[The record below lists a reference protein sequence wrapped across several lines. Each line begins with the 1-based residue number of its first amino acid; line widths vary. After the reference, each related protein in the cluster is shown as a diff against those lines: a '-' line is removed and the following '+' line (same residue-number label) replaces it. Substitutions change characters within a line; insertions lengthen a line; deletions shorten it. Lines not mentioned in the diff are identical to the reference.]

1 MSKEK
6 IRLNIVGLSFT
17 QTQSIAYV
25 LILAEQGGNRRMPV
39 IIGGIEAQSIA
50 IKLEGL
56 TPPRP
61 LTHDLFMNFARSFSI
76 NLVEVFIYKVEEGIF
91 YSELVFAKGRT
102 IMRIDSRTSDA
113 VALAVRF
120 NCPIYT
126 YEDILD
132 KASVVF
138 DPNATKKATGRK
150 GELSGKISAVSYKDL
165 KIMLKEAIEAENY
178 EMASIIRDEI
188 KRREEK

>member
-25 LILAEQGGNRRMPV
+25 LILAEQGGNRRIPV

-50 IKLEGL
+50 IKIEGL
-56 TPPRP
+56 TPLRP
-61 LTHDLFMNFARSFSI
+61 LTHDLFMNFSRAFSV
-76 NLVEVFIYKVEEGIF
+76 NLVETLIYKLEEGIF
-91 YSELVFAKGRT
+91 YSELVFSRGREV
-102 IMRIDSRTSDA
+102 IRIDSRTSDA
-113 VALAVRF
+113 VALAIRF

-126 YEDILD
+126 YEDILE
-132 KASVVF
+132 KAGVIF
-138 DPNATKKATGRK
+138 DPKAPQKTTGGK
-150 GELSGKISAVSYKDL
+150 GELSGKISAVSSKDL
-165 KIMLKEAIEAENY
+165 KIMLKEAIESENY
-178 EMASIIRDEI
+178 EMASIIRDEL